1 MSGETIKVK
10 LTHGARPVRVRV
22 PRDIVVVS
30 DDGSVAV
37 IKAGTE
43 CDAVV
48 ADGPF
53 VIGKQ

>member
-1 MSGETIKVK
+1 MSGETIIVK
-10 LTHGARPVRVRV
+10 LTHGSRPVRVRI

-43 CDAVV
+43 VGTVV

-53 VIGKQ
+53 MIGKQ